1 MAVGVSQANLAVPE
15 MPKSPSPPVLP
26 AVRLER
32 VVRFARAD
40 AIGVFVCAG
49 AGLLLAAASESWGFA
64 AFAAL
69 ALVGGGMEWHG
80 QDRLRAG
87 SADGMQWLTGAQ
99 LCLYTVIL
107 GYAAWRWRFFDPT
120 AYWAEIPELGR
131 SQLEEQMR
139 ASGLDPAADR
149 ELLLRT
155 MNALV
160 CLMLVGIG
168 TLYQGGVTIWYRL
181 QSRAVAEALENP
193 STARG
198 DAG

>member
-1 MAVGVSQANLAVPE
+1 MGVSQANLAVPE

-49 AGLLLAAASESWGFA
+49 AGLLLAAASQSWGFA
-64 AFAAL
+64 AFAAP

-99 LCLYTVIL
+99 LCLYTVIV
-107 GYAAWRWRFFDPT
+107 GYAAWRWRFFDPA

>member
-15 MPKSPSPPVLP
+15 MPKSPTPPVLP

-49 AGLLLAAASESWGFA
+49 AGLLLAAASQSWGFA

-69 ALVGGGMEWHG
+69 ALVAGGMEWHG

-87 SADGMQWLTGAQ
+87 SADGMPWLTGAQ
-99 LCLYTVIL
+99 LCLYTVIV
-107 GYAAWRWRFFDPT
+107 GYAAWRWRFFDPA